1 MNPLSEDLLHRLH
14 RAAEQQ
20 ATYLPSAKI
29 QAKISHKTLGMII
42 APTAMGKTF
51 VMNRAIQL
59 DKDFAR
65 VSVLT
70 TRDPRP
76 DDQGMFR
83 YYQKNEADI
92 RKLVTK
98 IEKGEL
104 VQYAVFPH
112 SGQIYGSEPQDFS
125 KPYNLLATL
134 SNAVSQLEHVGL
146 RAAIPVGLIAHPKVW
161 LEWFDARYQD
171 RQNDRPARLQ
181 EALESIEWLLAHD
194 EVRWL
199 INEPGRVDSVA
210 RELIELIKH
219 PKATDNDRARRYA
232 GRMHDQISQML
243 Q

>member
-1 MNPLSEDLLHRLH
+1 MQ
-14 RAAEQQ
+14 AAEQQ
-20 ATYLPSAKI
+20 AAYVPSAKI
-29 QAKISHKTLGMII
+29 QAKVSHKTIGMII

-59 DKDFAR
+59 DRDFGR

-83 YYQKNEADI
+83 YYQKNETDI
-92 RKLVTK
+92 EKLVTK

-112 SGQIYGSEPQDFS
+112 SGQIYGSEPQDFPG
-125 KPYNLLATL
+125 PYNLLATL
-134 SNAVSQLEHVGL
+134 SNAVSQLKNVGF
-146 RAAIPVGLIAHPKVW
+146 RAAIPIGLITHPKVW
-161 LEWFDARYQD
+161 LEWFDARYHD
-171 RQNDRPARLQ
+171 RQSDRPARLQ

-199 INEPGRVDSVA
+199 INEPGRVDAVA
-210 RELIELIKH
+210 RELIALIKH
-219 PKATDNDRARRYA
+219 PTHANHDKARQYARRLHA
-232 GRMHDQISQML
+232 DISQMIR
-243 Q
+243 